1 MVGVVVFFLAG
12 AACVALYLAIS
23 PQSRAVDERFA
34 DLAVK
39 MRASQGALAG
49 DLQDDNVLRMLF
61 RWAAKRVP
69 PPNLDTPTGEKL
81 QQTLAQAGFLKSSAP
96 QTYQVTRVLMAVG
109 GGLLGLLVGAI
120 FHSFGGHAAAARN
133 RRRRHWNFRAQLL
146 PGTARAA
153 APGQHRKAALGRAR
167 SAGGMRRSGHGTVRG
182 DSNRRHGMRT
192 SWAGNR
198 HRAEPGRNRY
208 FRGRVLGQ
216 ALRGLAD
223 RTAVEDIKPLAAT
236 LIQSEQLGAQIG
248 PALRASSDALRTR
261 RRLHAEEDAQ
271 KASIKILFPLVI
283 FVLPSMI
290 AVIIGPAMIS
300 VFAHVSRVE
309 DDSGP
314 ARPRPSRAI
323 PIASPRGPRTRRAGA
338 SVRGLFV

>member
-1 MVGVVVFFLAG
+1 MIGVTVFILAG
-12 AACVALYLAIS
+12 GACVALYLAFS
-23 PQSRAVDERFA
+23 PENRAVEDRFA

-39 MRASQGALAG
+39 MRASQGAFAG
-49 DLQDDNVLRMLF
+49 DNQDDTVLRMLF

-81 QQTLAQAGFLKSSAP
+81 QQTLQQAGFLKSSAA
-96 QTYQVTRVLMAVG
+96 QSYQVARVLLAIG
-109 GGLLGLLVGAI
+109 GGIVGLVIGAI
-120 FHSFGGHAAAARN
+120 FHSSAATPLLLGIGGVGIGIFVPSYYLGRRARN
-133 RRRRHWNFRAQLL
+133 RQANIAKQLSDVLDLLVVCVEAGMGLFEAIRIVGTECERHGQEI
-146 PGTARAA
+146 GTELNLVATDI
-153 APGQHRKAALGRAR
+153 
-167 SAGGMRRSGHGTVRG
+167 SAGAS
-182 DSNRRHGMRT
+182 
-192 SWAGNR
+192 
-198 HRAEPGRNRY
+198 
-208 FRGRVLGQ
+208 LGQ

-248 PALRASSDALRTR
+248 PALKASSDALRQR

-300 VFAHVSRVE
+300 VL
-309 DDSGP
+309 
-314 ARPRPSRAI
+314 
-323 PIASPRGPRTRRAGA
+323 RTLTTQSAG
-338 SVRGLFV
+338 